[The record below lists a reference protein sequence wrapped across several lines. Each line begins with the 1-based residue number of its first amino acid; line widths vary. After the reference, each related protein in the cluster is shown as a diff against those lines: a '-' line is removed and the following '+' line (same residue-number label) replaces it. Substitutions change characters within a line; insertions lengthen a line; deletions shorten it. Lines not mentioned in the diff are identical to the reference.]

1 VRLWRI
7 SNFADLSG
15 EGGLVASARWHRR
28 GRRIVYLADHPASAL
43 LEMIVNQNLGRDDL
57 PTRYQLLAVEVPD
70 EISFHAIAESDLSEG
85 WRQDR
90 GVTQALGDSWLA
102 RGATSLARVP
112 SALVPHAF
120 NWLFNPL
127 YPDARLVAIS
137 EILPTDIDARLV
149 R

>member
-15 EGGLVASARWHRR
+15 EGGLIASARWHTR

-57 PTRYQLLAVEVPD
+57 PAGYQLLAIEVPD
-70 EISFHAIAESDLSEG
+70 EIGFHPIAEADLSED
-85 WRQDR
+85 WRRDR
-90 GVTQALGDSWLA
+90 DTTRALGDSWLE
-102 RGATSLARVP
+102 RGQTSLARVP
-112 SALVPHAF
+112 SSLVPRAF

-127 YPDARLVAIS
+127 HADARLAVIS
-137 EILPTDIDARLV
+137 EVIRADIDARLI